1 MEGTVIAVPWVG
13 RSSLPKD
20 GTLTGTGMKEEKM
33 EGRIRIVPMIAVL
46 MFVLGSVAIFPRTGE
61 AAAHLRVVTGIVAGV
76 SGNSVSIEGKSYD
89 LKGIPAFH
97 PSGRRLE
104 VSGIVRGMKV
114 DLYIQKNNRI
124 NSVVVYDPMV
134 E

>member
-124 NSVVVYDPMV
+124 NSVVV
-134 E
+134 

>member
-1 MEGTVIAVPWVG
+1 
-13 RSSLPKD
+13 
-20 GTLTGTGMKEEKM
+20 M
-33 EGRIRIVPMIAVL
+33 EGRWRIVPMIAAL
-46 MFVLGSVAIFPRTGE
+46 MFVLGSVTIFPRAGE
-61 AAAHLRVVTGIVAGV
+61 AADHLKVISGIVAGI
-76 SGNSVSIEGKSYD
+76 SGNSISIEGKSYD
-89 LKGIPAFH
+89 LKGIPAVH

-114 DLYIQKNNRI
+114 DLYLRNNRI

>member
-1 MEGTVIAVPWVG
+1 
-13 RSSLPKD
+13 
-20 GTLTGTGMKEEKM
+20 MKEEKM

>member
-1 MEGTVIAVPWVG
+1 MA
-13 RSSLPKD
+13 
-20 GTLTGTGMKEEKM
+20 
-33 EGRIRIVPMIAVL
+33 GRIRIVPLIAVL
-46 MFVLGSVAIFPRTGE
+46 MFVLGSVTIFPRSGE
-61 AAAHLRVVTGIVAGV
+61 AARHLRVVSGIVAGV
-76 SGNSVSIEGKSYD
+76 SGNSISIDGKSYD

-114 DLYIQKNNRI
+114 DLYIRNNNRI

>member
-1 MEGTVIAVPWVG
+1 MAG
-13 RSSLPKD
+13 RS
-20 GTLTGTGMKEEKM
+20 
-33 EGRIRIVPMIAVL
+33 RIVPLVAVL
-46 MFVLGSVAIFPRTGE
+46 VFVLGSMTIYPQAGE
-61 AAAHLRVVTGIVAGV
+61 AARHLRVVSGIVAGV
-76 SGNSVSIEGKSYD
+76 SDNSISIEGKSYD

-104 VSGIVRGMKV
+104 VTDIVRGKKV
-114 DLYIQKNNRI
+114 DLYLQKNRI

>member
-1 MEGTVIAVPWVG
+1 
-13 RSSLPKD
+13 
-20 GTLTGTGMKEEKM
+20 M
-33 EGRIRIVPMIAVL
+33 EGRWRIVPMIAAL
-46 MFVLGSVAIFPRTGE
+46 MFVLGSVTIFPRAGE
-61 AAAHLRVVTGIVAGV
+61 AADHLKVISGIVAGI
-76 SGNSVSIEGKSYD
+76 SGNSISIEGKSYD

-114 DLYIQKNNRI
+114 DLYLQKNNRI

>member
-1 MEGTVIAVPWVG
+1 MA
-13 RSSLPKD
+13 
-20 GTLTGTGMKEEKM
+20 
-33 EGRIRIVPMIAVL
+33 GRIRFVPLIAVL
-46 MFVLGSVAIFPRTGE
+46 MFVLGSVTIFPRAGE
-61 AAAHLRVVTGIVAGV
+61 AARHLRVVSGIVAGV
-76 SGNSVSIEGKSYD
+76 SGNSISIDGKSYD
-89 LKGIPAFH
+89 LKGISAFH

-114 DLYIQKNNRI
+114 DLYIQNNNRI

>member
-1 MEGTVIAVPWVG
+1 MATAPDGWSAG
-13 RSSLPKD
+13 RIVN
-20 GTLTGTGMKEEKM
+20 KEAHM
-33 EGRIRIVPMIAVL
+33 EGRWRIVWMTAAL
-46 MFVLGSVAIFPRTGE
+46 MFVLGSVSIFPRAGE
-61 AAAHLRVVTGIVAGV
+61 AADHLRIVSGIVVGV
-76 SGNSVSIEGKSYD
+76 SGNSISIEGKNYD

-114 DLYIQKNNRI
+114 DLYLQNNRI